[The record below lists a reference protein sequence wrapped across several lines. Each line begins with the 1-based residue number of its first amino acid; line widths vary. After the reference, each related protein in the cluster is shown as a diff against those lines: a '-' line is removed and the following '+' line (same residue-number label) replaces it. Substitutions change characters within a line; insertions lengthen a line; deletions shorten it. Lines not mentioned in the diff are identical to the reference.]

1 MVQKQKEIWQ
11 KPEIKKIGDA
21 SKVVKSVDSP
31 GTNDSLFPNNL
42 ISP

>member
-1 MVQKQKEIWQ
+1 MPKKQKKIWQ
-11 KPEIKKIGDA
+11 KPEIKIIGDA
-21 SKVVKSVDSP
+21 SKVVKSFDSP